1 VIPVRTEGIA
11 ELMGDVGLFCQAFGP
26 LTDLVTADIRVS
38 LNTSVTNNRDFGKGI
53 DIADAILTVNG
64 NDCPLGVCE
73 PQTTSTG
80 FGQGTNPSPFTPLPQ
95 YGQLTSDTTLLW
107 RAVSLLPPRTTGFTF
122 INVRIT
128 NIRAKAY
135 GLTGASGNPPA
146 ILANVL
152 ISGSVPISLSSFPL
166 TVGFGQSGLQAS
178 LSLGGML
185 ESFRLRPSGGLY
197 RRFQS
202 VGISYDR
209 LLRSQPGGR
218 LPDTRVRREPRW
230 RQPRDKD
237 PDAVSEHFWWRS
249 GVCAAPGTKW
259 PVRNPQ
265 SIERGSGRQRWMHI
279 PVDVSGRSAPG
290 AAGPA
295 QLAPGS
301 QYAVYEVTN
310 SNSFDID
317 VAEMAVDVCHGHTND
332 VACLALVSS
341 QTLKNAQVRVSLAPV
356 STVIVADGP
365 APEPRFVQVG
375 IPMDVPR

>member
-1 VIPVRTEGIA
+1 MTIRLTHTLAFTVCLLLGVSSADAQVSCFVGGGFVIPVRTEGIA

-107 RAVSLLPPRTTGFTF
+107 RAVSLLPPGSTGFTF

-185 ESFRLRPSGGLY
+185 ESFRLRLQEGFTGAFKVLGFPTTGFFGPS
-197 RRFQS
+197 
-202 VGISYDR
+202 
-209 LLRSQPGGR
+209 
-218 LPDTRVRREPRW
+218 
-230 RQPRDKD
+230 
-237 PDAVSEHFWWRS
+237 
-249 GVCAAPGTKW
+249 
-259 PVRNPQ
+259 
-265 SIERGSGRQRWMHI
+265 
-279 PVDVSGRSAPG
+279 
-290 AAGPA
+290 
-295 QLAPGS
+295 
-301 QYAVYEVTN
+301 
-310 SNSFDID
+310 
-317 VAEMAVDVCHGHTND
+317 
-332 VACLALVSS
+332 
-341 QTLKNAQVRVSLAPV
+341 
-356 STVIVADGP
+356 
-365 APEPRFVQVG
+365 
-375 IPMDVPR
+375 